1 MSNLRYKI
9 ILYFDV
15 LMLKWNNIHDIR
27 YWQSFFLANFI
38 FQNSN
43 NVYYNNVNA

>member
-1 MSNLRYKI
+1 MFNLRYRI

-38 FQNSN
+38 F
-43 NVYYNNVNA
+43 